1 MKLPLRIATVVL
13 LAALA
18 ACNAAPQASP
28 TPPFRGFSVGFETG
42 SVPPPFNYTY
52 TLDGTFQ
59 PAGLSVHY
67 VLQYRFRDQA
77 TPDEITSQGYTTHD
91 DIDWTGLLTG
101 QTLDTWRSLVAATQ
115 LGPIP
120 PLAPGSD
127 SFSVSLT
134 PQTGDVQVG
143 VPVNRDA
150 WQTAIT
156 AVDKQARRETGAT
169 RTEP

>member
-1 MKLPLRIATVVL
+1 MKLLLRIATLVL
-13 LAALA
+13 LATTGACA
-18 ACNAAPQASP
+18 ATTAPSP
-28 TPPFRGFSVGFETG
+28 TPPFSSFSVGFETG

-52 TLDGTFQ
+52 TLDGAFQ
-59 PAGLSVHY
+59 PDALSVHY
-67 VLQYRFRDQA
+67 VLKYRFRDQA

-91 DIDWTGLLTG
+91 DIDWNGRLTG
-101 QTLDTWRSLVAATQ
+101 PAMDTWRTLLSTTT

-127 SFSVSLT
+127 SFTVTLT
-134 PQTGDVQVG
+134 PHSGDEQVG

-156 AVDKQARRETGAT
+156 AVDKQARTETGAT
-169 RTEP
+169 RTSP

>member
-1 MKLPLRIATVVL
+1 MKVL
-13 LAALA
+13 VPLAALA
-18 ACNAAPQASP
+18 LAATLCACTAATQASP

-59 PAGLSVHY
+59 PDGLSVHY

-77 TPDEITSQGYTTHD
+77 TRDEITSQGYTTHD

-101 QTLDTWRSLVAATQ
+101 PALETWRSLVAATT
-115 LGPIP
+115 LEPIP

-143 VPVNRDA
+143 VPVNRDV

-156 AVDKQARRETGAT
+156 AVDKQARKETGAT